1 MSQGKD
7 RLKQIRKA
15 LSMSQGEFAESI
27 GIPVSTINSIEG
39 GKQKL
44 SVRVAL
50 AMKSKVVKQSDRKL
64 CILDESRLKQ
74 FDDAELSIDWL
85 VAGIGEPFDKIIN
98 NDILLIQ
105 CGGKEIRLPLGE
117 NIIFYTVNDDSMY
130 PDFFVNEYVAIDKN
144 QKEISNGDIYL
155 IDYNN
160 IQALRKIYILNK
172 DKYNLVSINDKVMTP
187 VEVSGDEITIIGKWI
202 YKIRVSEQ

>member
-105 CGGKEIRLPLGE
+105 CGEKEIRLPLGE

>member
-15 LSMSQGEFAESI
+15 LSLSQSEFAESI
-27 GIPVSTINSIEG
+27 AIPLSTINSIEG

-50 AMKSKVVKQSDRKL
+50 AMKNKIVKQPDSKL
-64 CILDESRLKQ
+64 CIINQDRQKQ

-85 VAGIGEPFDKIIN
+85 VAGIGEPFDKVI

-105 CGGKEIRLPLGE
+105 CGEKEIRLPLGK
-117 NIIFYTVNDDSMY
+117 NIIFYVVADDSMY
-130 PDFFVNEYVAIDKN
+130 PEFFVNEYVAIDTD

-155 IDYNN
+155 VEYDN
-160 IQALRKIYILNK
+160 IQALKKVYIINK
-172 DKYNLVSINDKVMTP
+172 NKYNLVSANEKVMTP
-187 VEVSGDEITIIGKWI
+187 TEVESKDISVIGKWI
-202 YKIRVSEQ
+202 YKIRVSEK